1 MALHHAAPGEVVDLE
16 TWGEDLPSGGTK
28 AIVKTDEMEL
38 IRMVLAGGKKVDT
51 HQVASPVVI
60 HCLSGLI
67 EIDTMGKSERLGPGQ
82 LMHLASNE
90 PHAVRAKEDSQVLLT
105 VVFFR

>member
-1 MALHHAAPGEVVDLE
+1 MALHHASPGEVVDLA

-28 AIVKTDEMEL
+28 AIVKTDDMEL
-38 IRMVLAGGKKVDT
+38 IRMVLAAGKEVDT
-51 HQVASPVVI
+51 HQVANPIVI

-67 EIDTMGKSERLGPGQ
+67 EIDTSGKSERLGAGQ
-82 LMHLASNE
+82 LIHLDSNE

-105 VVFFR
+105 VVFRR